1 MAITRIL
8 ADTSF
13 LYAIYDRSDKHH
25 EQTREIINAGQIEIV
40 LPDVVLG
47 EALYLLKARIGIHG
61 VVKCLNGL
69 VTAQVP
75 LEPITP
81 IDLLRI
87 REITII
93 YADAQLDFVDCCI
106 MALAERLNITQIF
119 TFDHR
124 DFSIFR
130 PKHCDYLELLP

>member
-1 MAITRIL
+1 MAITHIL

-13 LYAIYDRSDKHH
+13 LYALYDKSDKHH
-25 EQTREIINAGQIEIV
+25 LRTQEIINAAQIEIV

-47 EALYLLKARIGIHG
+47 ETLYLLKDRMGIHA
-61 VVKCLNGL
+61 VVKCLDGL
-69 VTAQVP
+69 LAAQVP
-75 LEPITP
+75 LEPITV

-87 REITII
+87 REITAI

-106 MALAERLNITQIF
+106 MALAERLNITKVL

-124 DFSIFR
+124 DFGIFR